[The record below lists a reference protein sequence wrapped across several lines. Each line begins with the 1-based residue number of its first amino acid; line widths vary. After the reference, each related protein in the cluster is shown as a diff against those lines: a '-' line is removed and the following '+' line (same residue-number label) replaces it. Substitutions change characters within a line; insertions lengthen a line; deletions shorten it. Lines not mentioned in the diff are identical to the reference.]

1 MNSQPKNRVLLIF
14 LMSLAPNGLSKKKL
28 DERKSDYML
37 SIQQTQRLLGG
48 DPSKIIYCENTLGS
62 ESNLLD
68 HDLGRLLKDD
78 AILVLP
84 SNSGNV
90 NKGVGELDM
99 AAEVVAKFRNIVLD
113 YDVICYMSGRHI
125 PTNEMIFNISINLDC
140 SAFISNPD
148 FVYLDGKVI
157 ESEKSKNL
165 NDMFFAMKTK
175 IFLGYVD
182 FFLEQ
187 RKAMIEE
194 NLNSES
200 LLFNYIG
207 SNDLDV
213 ETAQSFGLLRRETVR
228 KFKFLEVSIWH
239 LC

>member
-1 MNSQPKNRVLLIF
+1 
-14 LMSLAPNGLSKKKL
+14 
-28 DERKSDYML
+28 
-37 SIQQTQRLLGG
+37 
-48 DPSKIIYCENTLGS
+48 
-62 ESNLLD
+62 
-68 HDLGRLLKDD
+68 
-78 AILVLP
+78 
-84 SNSGNV
+84 
-90 NKGVGELDM
+90 
-99 AAEVVAKFRNIVLD
+99 
-113 YDVICYMSGRHI
+113 
-125 PTNEMIFNISINLDC
+125 MIFNISRNLDC